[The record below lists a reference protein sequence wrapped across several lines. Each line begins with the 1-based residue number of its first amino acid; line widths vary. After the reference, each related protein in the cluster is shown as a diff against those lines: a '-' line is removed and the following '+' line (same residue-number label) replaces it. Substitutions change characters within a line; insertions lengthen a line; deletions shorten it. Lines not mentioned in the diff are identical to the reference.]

1 MDSMKIEMKIEID
14 LDTVLNEAFDNSSDD
29 DLVPLKQLL
38 EDWLVKVHD
47 EIDFVREV
55 QNTNPDE

>member
-1 MDSMKIEMKIEID
+1 MKIEMKIEID

>member
-1 MDSMKIEMKIEID
+1 MKIKIN
-14 LDTVLNEAFDNSSDD
+14 LDTVLSEAFDNSSDD
-29 DLVPLKQLL
+29 DLVPLRQLL